1 MEHSRSLKLPTTF
14 ALLFFTALIGVSS
27 VSASTLKMSVFDGYA
42 SSRAVLSGE
51 YEKAIVL
58 ATLGIKSK
66 RSYKRTV
73 EATTLCVAHTKS
85 GMLET
90 AKAYC
95 ELAVEYATEPMT
107 LRIAAETYTDGISE
121 PLSIVK
127 VTEHNQ
133 KAFLAL
139 ATTHQRTASIN

>member
-127 VTEHNQ
+127 VAEQNH

-139 ATTHQRTASIN
+139 ATAHQLSASIK